1 MGPYI
6 STDSAARKPPDNN
19 STKTSPR
26 ITDGS
31 TLNTDRNPPSQREK
45 PKITPLKNPPPIE
58 ARTSYNLK
66 WQFFEGEDKEQAKM
80 MRKTLR

>member
-6 STDSAARKPPDNN
+6 TTDSARKPDNI
-19 STKTSPR
+19 SAKTSPR

-45 PKITPLKNPPPIE
+45 PNLSPLKNPPPLE

-66 WQFFEGEDKEQAKM
+66 WQFFDHDDKEHSKM
-80 MRKTLR
+80 MRRTLR